1 NLTVASKY
9 PAVAQKF
16 FAQKN
21 ISVETIKLN
30 GSVELAPLIGMADV
44 IVDIVET
51 GRTIKENGLKI
62 IEEVDQISTRVIVN
76 KARFATKTDEN
87 QQYIVHV
94 RPTMDVKQLKSL
106 LPINI
111 NKNMNQYRS

>member
-1 NLTVASKY
+1 PIRLTSNLTVASKY

-51 GRTIKENGLKI
+51 GRTIKEDGLKI
-62 IEEVDQISTRVIVN
+62 TEEVDQISTSVIGNSVRFGAGTDASKGLSEQCRSALEVN
-76 KARFATKTDEN
+76 EG
-87 QQYIVHV
+87 
-94 RPTMDVKQLKSL
+94 
-106 LPINI
+106 
-111 NKNMNQYRS
+111 